1 MREHKF
7 RARDI
12 ATGKWYIGS
21 TNPAKGEINLPTFFS
36 NIHVGAFDV
45 NTLGEFTGLHDKNGK
60 EIWEGDIVKEDEFIG
75 DIRYI
80 NGSVCVWFKNVPEDW
95 CHEYY
100 PVFSGSRHLEVIGDI
115 YSNPELLE
123 K

>member
-45 NTLGEFTGLHDKNGK
+45 NTLGEATGLKDKNGK
-60 EIWEGDIVKEDEFIG
+60 EIWELDRLNVWLDGLGWEEFEVRWN
-75 DIRYI
+75 DKKARYELVDKLDDTWGFDCS
-80 NGSVCVWFKNVPEDW
+80 NQM
-95 CHEYY
+95 
-100 PVFSGSRHLEVIGDI
+100 EVIGNAYED
-115 YSNPELLE
+115 
-123 K
+123 